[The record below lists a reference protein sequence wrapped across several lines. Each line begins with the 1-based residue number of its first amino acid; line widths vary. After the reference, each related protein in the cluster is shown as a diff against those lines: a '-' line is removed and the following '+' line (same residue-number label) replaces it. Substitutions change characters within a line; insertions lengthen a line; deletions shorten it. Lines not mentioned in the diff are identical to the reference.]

1 LSFSFSAF
9 LFFPLTF
16 KEAQLHDESRS
27 LQGTVLVTKSMD
39 FSGVVVPIIESQRFC
54 ANIQLSG
61 SVPAGNK
68 WIESIDLVRYTKKNA
83 VVFFSYF

>member
-1 LSFSFSAF
+1 
-9 LFFPLTF
+9 
-16 KEAQLHDESRS
+16 
-27 LQGTVLVTKSMD
+27 MD

-83 VVFFSYF
+83 VVFFIFLNFFVLFVLVGTTGQKKKTGES

>member
-1 LSFSFSAF
+1 
-9 LFFPLTF
+9 
-16 KEAQLHDESRS
+16 
-27 LQGTVLVTKSMD
+27 MD